1 MVIRNC
7 GWSGQRTQSVNPVWA
22 RRSVVCFECP
32 KSAIT
37 RQSASYLEYFKAW
50 KRYGGEIADSVPAK
64 VADALLVLNDEL
76 KAEAQH
82 GETQK
87 QQHQQKGL
95 K

>member
-1 MVIRNC
+1 
-7 GWSGQRTQSVNPVWA
+7 
-22 RRSVVCFECP
+22 VCFECP

-37 RQSASYLEYFKAW
+37 RQSAHYVEHFKAW
-50 KRYGGEIADSVPAK
+50 KTYGGGQIADSVPAK

-87 QQHQQKGL
+87 QQYHQKGP

>member
-1 MVIRNC
+1 V
-7 GWSGQRTQSVNPVWA
+7 S
-22 RRSVVCFECP
+22 FECP

-37 RQSASYLEYFKAW
+37 RQSAYYLEHFHAW
-50 KRYGGEIADSVPAK
+50 KKHGGQIADSVPAK

-87 QQHQQKGL
+87 QQDGRKGP